1 MKKILVPVDFSE
13 HSEYALD
20 VAAQLAKKYSASI
33 VALHM
38 MGMSEAVLTRD
49 DSNEV
54 MEAMFYMKLA
64 EKRFAEF
71 LDRPY
76 LEGLDVETTVQNYKV
91 FKEMDRVAEEV
102 GADLIVMGSHGAS
115 GMKEVF
121 VGSNTEKV
129 VRTATVP
136 VLVIKNKAGDFSVDK
151 MVFAS
156 DFSLEYYPAYEKA
169 RDIAEL
175 FDCELK
181 LLFVNTPD
189 GFRKTS
195 DMEARA
201 YQFLSGGQ
209 QADLDRFEKVVY
221 YNDNTI
227 EDGIFSYSNRNQA
240 DMIAIPT
247 HGRRGLAHFFTGSIG
262 EEVVNH
268 SDIPVITFKI

>member
-13 HSEYALD
+13 HSEYALE
-20 VAAQLAKKYSASI
+20 VASQLAKKYNAKI

-38 MGMSEAVLTRD
+38 MGLSEAVLTRD

-54 MEAMFYMKLA
+54 MEAMFFMKLA
-64 EKRFAEF
+64 EKRFEEF
-71 LDRPY
+71 LEKPFM
-76 LEGLDVETTVQNYKV
+76 EGIEVETTVQNYKV
-91 FKEMDRVAEEV
+91 FKEMDRIAEEL
-102 GADLIVMGSHGAS
+102 GADLIVMGSHGSS

-129 VRTATVP
+129 VRTAKVP
-136 VLVIKNKAGDFSVDK
+136 VLVIKNKAESFKVDK

-156 DFSLEYYPAYEKA
+156 DFSLEYFPAYQQA
-169 RDIAEL
+169 RDIAKL
-175 FDCELK
+175 FDSEFD
-181 LLFVNTPD
+181 LLYINTPE

-201 YQFLSGGQ
+201 YQFLSGGGQ
-209 QADLDRFEKVVY
+209 EDLDLFPKVVY
-221 YNDNTI
+221 YNDTTI
-227 EDGIFSYSNRNQA
+227 EDGIFSYSNRNQT

>member
-1 MKKILVPVDFSE
+1 MKKILVPVDFSQ
-13 HSEYALD
+13 HSEYALE
-20 VAAQLAKKYSASI
+20 VAAQLAKKYNASI

-64 EKRFAEF
+64 EKRFTEF
-71 LDRPY
+71 LDKPY
-76 LEGLDVETTVQNYKV
+76 LKGIEIETTVQNFKV
-91 FKEMDRVAEEV
+91 FKEMDRIAEEV
-102 GADLIVMGSHGAS
+102 NADLILMGSHGSS

-129 VRTATVP
+129 VRTSNVP
-136 VLVIKNKAGDFSVDK
+136 VLVIKNQAGTFSVDK

-156 DFSLEYYPAYEKA
+156 DFSTEYFPAYEKA
-169 RDIAEL
+169 RDVARL
-175 FDCELK
+175 FESEFI
-181 LLFVNTPD
+181 LLYVNTPD

-201 YQFLSGGQ
+201 YQFLSGGGQ
-209 QADLDRFEKVVY
+209 EDLDRFPSVVY

>member
-20 VAAQLAKKYSASI
+20 VAAQLAKKYNASI

-76 LEGLDVETTVQNYKV
+76 LEGLDVETTVQNFKV

-136 VLVIKNKAGDFSVDK
+136 VLVIKNKAGNFSVDK

-209 QADLDRFEKVVY
+209 QEDLDRFEKVVY